1 MNTQHA
7 TRLLQES
14 CDLHHTALST
24 EKSYVHW
31 LQQYA
36 RFLQGP
42 KCNPPTTEAKIESFL
57 THLALQGVS
66 ASTQNQAFNALLFFY
81 RIALKQELANINAL
95 RAKRPAGL
103 RYCPDRGETLQ
114 LLAEVKEIHGY
125 PTRLLVHLLYACG
138 LRVCEP
144 LNLRIKDLD
153 LKERRL
159 FIHQAKGN
167 KGRVVQ
173 FPECLTAALERQ
185 LTVAKALHSYDLTKR
200 IPVALPG
207 LLAKKYPYA
216 EFAERWAWLFPS
228 KSICRDPRAK
238 KLVRWRCHESNV
250 QRAVR
255 DAAVRC
261 NLQGL
266 TPHNLRH
273 AFATHALQDGA
284 FVYDLQVVMGH
295 THIDTTMNYIHPE
308 AGRVA
313 SPFKSFVNDPKP
325 NQDCHGVKL
334 ATARTAT
341 DQVCG
346 APSQN
351 ATHTS
356 LQSHRR
362 ETPGPLVITDSRKK
376 GLYQNAGSALGR
388 FATPSPNLQLATH

>member
-7 TRLLQES
+7 IRLLQET
-14 CDLHHTALST
+14 CALHHTALST
-24 EKSYVHW
+24 EKSYIHW

-42 KCNPPTTEAKIESFL
+42 QRKPLLATEAKMEAFL

-66 ASTQNQAFNALLFFY
+66 ASTQNQAFSGLLFFY
-81 RIALKQELANINAL
+81 RYALKQELGNIDAL

-103 RYCPDRGETLQ
+103 RYCPERVETLQ
-114 LLAEVKEIHGY
+114 LLSQVKDTHGY

-153 LKERRL
+153 LKARRL
-159 FIHQAKGN
+159 HIHQAKFN

-173 FPECLTAALERQ
+173 FPDCLTAALERQ
-185 LTVAKALHSYDLTKR
+185 LSVAKATHSQDLSKR

-216 EFAERWAWLFPS
+216 EFAQRWAWLFPS

-255 DAAVRC
+255 QAAVCC
-261 NLQGL
+261 NLRGL

-273 AFATHALQDGA
+273 AFATHALHDGA
-284 FVYDLQVVMGH
+284 FVRDLQVVMGH
-295 THIDTTMNYIHPE
+295 THLDTTMNYMHPE
-308 AGRVA
+308 VARVA
-313 SPFKSFVNDPKP
+313 SPLKVYTDSGPDNPCCTASP
-325 NQDCHGVKL
+325 SATL
-334 ATARTAT
+334 MATARGF
-341 DQVCG
+341 V
-346 APSQN
+346 
-351 ATHTS
+351 
-356 LQSHRR
+356 
-362 ETPGPLVITDSRKK
+362 
-376 GLYQNAGSALGR
+376 
-388 FATPSPNLQLATH
+388 